1 MTHQRSKRQRLA
13 EQRLLRAKA
22 LARIDPCAHDALPP
36 PGSVPADQEILRRNN
51 NTYGPLPRFY
61 IDVVVTCRDC
71 GMEEVWTAERQRW
84 WYEVAHG
91 GIHTRAVLCR
101 ACRQG
106 ARAKKKEARR
116 IHLEGLARKAAGKP
130 ENESINQPKNQATEP
145 SDDQNR
151 WVKAH

>member
-1 MTHQRSKRQRLA
+1 MTHPRSKRQRLA

-22 LARIDPCAHDALPP
+22 LAHIDPCAHDALPP

-51 NTYGPLPRFY
+51 SIYGPVPRFY
-61 IDVVVTCRDC
+61 VDIVVNCRDC
-71 GMEEVWTAERQRW
+71 GVEEVWTAERQRW

-130 ENESINQPKNQATEP
+130 ENTPKHQATTKTDGP
-145 SDDQNR
+145 RHN
-151 WVKAH
+151 